1 MRSRS
6 PLAWVSVVAVLAGC
20 AGPRPPAPPDAAV
33 TPPTAWRTPVSQA
46 AAEVS
51 AAWWEGFGDP
61 GLTRIV
67 ATALANNDDVKI
79 AAARVE
85 EFIGQAD
92 LARAQRMPRVDGA
105 VVLERERSIN
115 PGFGFPETQ
124 TISEPA
130 ITMSFDA
137 DLFGRLRA
145 ASAAARASLLATRA
159 AQADVQLLV
168 AATAARQWFTLRSL
182 DARLATL
189 KATLDARSQTLAL
202 VRRRVGV
209 GYAAQLDLAQA
220 DAEYRAT
227 EQQIPGTELAIRRTE
242 NALCLLLGRNPGP
255 IDRGDQAFEPTLP
268 VIPAAMPSA
277 LLRRR
282 PDIVEAEERLVA
294 ADRTLDAS
302 RAAFMPDLQ
311 LSANFGRVTTSLI
324 ERDPISVF
332 TLGASVLAPIF
343 DAGRLKAQQD
353 SSAARRNEAAFAY
366 RKSALTAF
374 SDVENAL
381 SATQRLQE
389 QLDSLVAQKSALER
403 TLAIASQR
411 YKAGYSTFLDQ
422 LDAQRGLLSVQLAL
436 SQTRAD
442 QMNAYVTLF
451 QALGGGW
458 DRARID
464 ASTQAAKT
472 PPAGS

>member
-1 MRSRS
+1 
-6 PLAWVSVVAVLAGC
+6 
-20 AGPRPPAPPDAAV
+20 
-33 TPPTAWRTPVSQA
+33 
-46 AAEVS
+46 
-51 AAWWEGFGDP
+51 
-61 GLTRIV
+61 
-67 ATALANNDDVKI
+67 
-79 AAARVE
+79 
-85 EFIGQAD
+85 
-92 LARAQRMPRVDGA
+92 
-105 VVLERERSIN
+105 
-115 PGFGFPETQ
+115 
-124 TISEPA
+124 
-130 ITMSFDA
+130 
-137 DLFGRLRA
+137 
-145 ASAAARASLLATRA
+145 
-159 AQADVQLLV
+159 
-168 AATAARQWFTLRSL
+168 
-182 DARLATL
+182 
-189 KATLDARSQTLAL
+189 
-202 VRRRVGV
+202 
-209 GYAAQLDLAQA
+209 
-220 DAEYRAT
+220 
-227 EQQIPGTELAIRRTE
+227 
-242 NALCLLLGRNPGP
+242 
-255 IDRGDQAFEPTLP
+255 
-268 VIPAAMPSA
+268 
-277 LLRRR
+277 
-282 PDIVEAEERLVA
+282 
-294 ADRTLDAS
+294 
-302 RAAFMPDLQ
+302 
-311 LSANFGRVTTSLI
+311 VTTSLI